1 MTDAPVGLEPG
12 VSFERPAA
20 PERSVR
26 QPAPGDAELTGAPA
40 REPRNVPSLLARL
53 RQQRFTGAVDVE
65 GGPGGTLFLRDGL
78 VGAVES
84 PAAPSGR
91 SLLLKSGRIDE
102 GEWAEALTVVTELHP
117 LDAALTARGLI
128 SPAELRL
135 VCTAALFDGAFAMS
149 LQPVKGWHVE
159 PGRVPELA
167 VWPGQEPARLVEE
180 TARRLRTL
188 RERVPSVA
196 EFARTPVRDAGAG
209 AGARTGAGAAAGAG
223 ARTDA
228 GAAAADTVGAGTG
241 GAGTARTG
249 IGAAG
254 VPNAAGASGAAG
266 TSGVDSGAAADLPRL
281 GARGRA
287 LLRHADGRRTPRDL
301 AFAVG
306 RGVYPVILDL
316 LGPATGRHAVPAA
329 EPPGLRPL
337 LAARTAART
346 AAGSA
351 APPPAPPTGDV
362 PLPRRRPGHNLPPG
376 RPGARPRTAEP
387 SGAGPSGAAAPV
399 PNASEE
405 TAP

>member
-53 RQQRFTGAVDVE
+53 RQQHFTGAVDVE

-84 PAAPSGR
+84 PAAPSVR

-209 AGARTGAGAAAGAG
+209 AGARTGAGAAGAS
-223 ARTDA
+223 
-228 GAAAADTVGAGTG
+228 GTS

-254 VPNAAGASGAAG
+254 VPNAAGASGA
-266 TSGVDSGAAADLPRL
+266 SGVDSGAAADLPRL

-316 LGPATGRHAVPAA
+316 LGPATGRHAAPAA
-329 EPPGLRPL
+329 EPPGPRPL

-399 PNASEE
+399 PNAPEE